1 MGSVFFIVAIIAFG
15 GFIFFITWWLAKK
28 RTEKM
33 QGYAEARGYTF
44 EGDAHSIGAQLHEF
58 KLFNQGHSTRI
69 MNAMRGSKETGAV
82 HICDY
87 QYSTG
92 SGKNRTTHH
101 QTIALLHTPGRRAPH
116 FFVRRQARFFD
127 AIGKLF
133 GGQDINF
140 EEDPDFSKKYVL
152 QGAGDEEML
161 RRFMSPGLRELF
173 TRLADRNLVVE
184 VNGELMLIHQSRRL
198 GKHEDIDALMADAVN
213 IRRQWS

>member
-1 MGSVFFIVAIIAFG
+1 MEPVFFIVAMVAFG
-15 GFIFFITWWLAKK
+15 AAVFGLSWWLNKK

-33 QGYAEARGYTF
+33 QSYSESRGYTF
-44 EGDAHSIGAQLHEF
+44 EGDAHTIGMQLDAF
-58 KLFNQGHSTRI
+58 KLFTQGHSSRI
-69 MNAMRGSKETGAV
+69 RNAMRGAKETGAI

-116 FFVRRQARFFD
+116 FFIRRQARFFD
-127 AIGKLF
+127 AVGKLF

-140 EEDPDFSKKYVL
+140 DEDPDFSNKYVL
-152 QGAGDEEML
+152 QGAGDEDVL
-161 RRFMSPGLRELF
+161 RRFMTPGLRELL

-198 GKHEDIDALMADAVN
+198 GKHDDIDALLADAVN